1 MTDEAAPQPSALLG
15 LEDPANPADP
25 EATRAALDRL
35 FGRYQFPE
43 GYRRIFRAAAAEFA
57 ERGFH
62 ATTTRDIAGR
72 AGLSPAAM
80 YVYFRSKEDLLHKIA
95 TSALDLT
102 IDLAT
107 AEATRPA
114 SPPDR
119 LQALARVLTVWHTH
133 NSQVAHV
140 VLYQTGAL
148 SPAHQDEVMARQAQV
163 GRIFRQVIA
172 DGVAAG
178 DFETADPGATATAI
192 LSVCL
197 DVARWYRPGH
207 RRTPQQLGDFHADAA
222 LRLAGAARAT

>member
-1 MTDEAAPQPSALLG
+1 VTDDAAPKPSALLSPD
-15 LEDPANPADP
+15 DPG
-25 EATRAALDRL
+25 ATRAALDRL
-35 FGRYQFPE
+35 FGRHQFPE

-95 TSALDLT
+95 VSALDLT
-102 IDLAT
+102 IEIAT
-107 AEATRPA
+107 AEANRPG

-119 LQALARVLTVWHTH
+119 LRTLARVLTLWHTY

-148 SPAHQDEVMARQAQV
+148 SPAHQGEVAARQAQV

-172 DGVAAG
+172 DGVATG
-178 DFETADPGATATAI
+178 DFDTADPGATAIAI

-197 DVARWYRPGH
+197 DVARWYHPGH
-207 RRTPQQLGDFHADAA
+207 RRTPQQLGDFNAAAA
-222 LRLAGAARAT
+222 LRLAGPVAPPELF